1 MRGVNDP
8 SSVRVHDEA
17 MAADDE
23 SALITNAQRDPRA
36 FDALYR
42 RYVTRVYRYARA
54 HTAGD
59 DDAADLTQHVFL
71 SALDALPRYR
81 AGPAPF
87 AGWLFRIARNTV
99 VDAHRRRTSPQ
110 IALEALPE
118 ALHPH
123 ADHEPEAT
131 LLRAEA
137 LSRLRELVAALDAE
151 KRELLALRFAARLS
165 SPEIAAVVG
174 KSPAAVQKQL
184 TRILHALKEQYHE
197 T

>member
-1 MRGVNDP
+1 MNDP
-8 SSVRVHDEA
+8 SSVRVHGK
-17 MAADDE
+17 AAVDDE
-23 SALITNAQRDPRA
+23 VALIADAQRDPRA
-36 FDALYR
+36 FDILYH

-59 DDAADLTQHVFL
+59 EDAADLTQQIFL
-71 SALDALPRYR
+71 RALDALPRYR

-87 AGWLFRIARNTV
+87 GGWLFRIARNAI
-99 VDAHRRRTSPQ
+99 VDGRRRRLPLQ
-110 IALEALPE
+110 IALDALPE

-123 ADHEPEAT
+123 AGHEPEAT
-131 LLRAEA
+131 ALRAESLA
-137 LSRLRELVAALDAE
+137 RLRELVAALDAE

-184 TRILHALKEQYHE
+184 TRILHALKEQYHDS
-197 T
+197 

>member
-1 MRGVNDP
+1 MNDP

-23 SALITNAQRDPRA
+23 AALIAEAQRDPRA
-36 FDALYR
+36 FDALYG

-59 DDAADLTQHVFL
+59 EDAADLTQQVFL
-71 SALDALPRYR
+71 RALDALPRYR

-87 AGWLFRIARNTV
+87 GGWLFRIARNTV
-99 VDAHRRRTSPQ
+99 VDAHRRRTSPR
-110 IALEALPE
+110 ITLDALPE

-165 SPEIAAVVG
+165 SPAIAAVVG

-184 TRILHALKEQYHE
+184 TRILHALKEQYND